1 MKYIKLIFLLLIMS
15 SYSENSVAQDF
26 STHKW
31 ENRLVLILTD
41 NTDNEKYLNQ
51 VQELKNEPDGIKERK
66 IVVYHITPEKFK
78 TGLSGEK
85 WQKSETEY
93 RRYKKTD
100 SQPEIILLG
109 LDGGVKLRAE
119 EFLSTQKL
127 FETIDAMPMRM
138 QEMRRNKNK

>member
-15 SYSENSVAQDF
+15 SYSGNSVAQDF

-41 NTDNEKYLNQ
+41 NTNNEKYLNQ

-138 QEMRRNKNK
+138 QEMKRNKNK

>member
-1 MKYIKLIFLLLIMS
+1 MKYIKLILLLFFMNN
-15 SYSENSVAQDF
+15 YSENIAAQDF

-41 NTDNEKYLNQ
+41 NTDNEKYFNQ
-51 VQELKNEPDGIKERK
+51 VNELKNQPDGIKERK

-78 TGLSGEK
+78 VGLSGGK

-93 RRYKKTD
+93 ERYKKTN

-109 LDGGVKLRAE
+109 LDGGVKLRSE
-119 EFLSTQKL
+119 EFLSNQKL

-138 QEMRRNKNK
+138 QEMRRKNNQ

>member
-1 MKYIKLIFLLLIMS
+1 MKYIKLIFLLFLMNT
-15 SYSENSVAQDF
+15 YSENSIAQDF

-31 ENRLVLILTD
+31 ENRLVLILVD
-41 NTDNEKYLNQ
+41 NTDNTKYRNQ
-51 VQELKNEPDGIKERK
+51 VDELKNHLDGVKERK

-78 TGLSGEK
+78 VGLSDGK

-93 RRYKKTD
+93 NFYKKTD

-109 LDGGVKLRAE
+109 LDGGVKIRAE

-138 QEMRRNKNK
+138 QEMRRKKNK